1 MARESGESAA
11 LDARAAEHT
20 GAGIPAVRAEDE
32 EAPGSERS
40 RQRFRGF
47 RYPEAGGPRRALRRL
62 RELCRLWL
70 RPETHSKEQM
80 LELLVLE
87 QFLRIL
93 PAGLRARVRERRP
106 QSGEEAVAMLE
117 DLQEP
122 LAEPEP
128 QGLLQMEDVALT
140 VSPAWAELESL
151 QANVRRD
158 DRQEACSALTS
169 LGGEIQTKTRDLPLT
184 EEQMEQGPGQMR
196 CHLGEAIAQTPPHA
210 EASEQEDKSLRKQ
223 KNSSGSRRHICHE
236 CGKSFAQS
244 SGLTKHRRIHTGE
257 KPYACEECGKSFI
270 GSSALVI
277 HQRVHTGEK
286 PYACEQ
292 CGKVFSHSS
301 NLIKHQRTHTGEK
314 PYECQGCGKTF
325 SQSCSLL
332 EHHRIHTG
340 EKPYQCGMCGKA
352 FRRNSHLLRHQRVHG
367 DGNTQDP
374 EQREVWEHP
383 RKMVSQEGDV
393 QAPVSYKC
401 CECERSF
408 TRNRS
413 LIEHQKIHTGEKPHE
428 CDACGKGFTRTSYLV
443 QHQRSHIAKKLV
455 SR

>member
-1 MARESGESAA
+1 MGSWLSDLVTGGRRPPTTRNWWKQLRRREARESGENVA
-11 LDARAAEHT
+11 LDAQVAEDT
-20 GAGIPAVRAEDE
+20 AGIRAVKAEDE
-32 EAPGSERS
+32 EAPGLKHL
-40 RQRFRGF
+40 RQHFHDF
-47 RYPEAGGPRRALRRL
+47 RYPEAGVPAAAPL
-62 RELCRLWL
+62 RELCRLSCASCP
-70 RPETHSKEQM
+70 RGCAPRCGSGARRGAQR
-80 LELLVLE
+80 LE
-87 QFLRIL
+87 
-93 PAGLRARVRERRP
+93 
-106 QSGEEAVAMLE
+106 
-117 DLQEP
+117 
-122 LAEPEP
+122 
-128 QGLLQMEDVALT
+128 
-140 VSPAWAELESL
+140 
-151 QANVRRD
+151 
-158 DRQEACSALTS
+158 ALTS
-169 LGGEIQTKTRDLPLT
+169 LGGDIQTKTRDLPVA
-184 EEQMEQGPGQMR
+184 EEQVERGPGKMR

-210 EASEQEDKSLRKQ
+210 EAGEQEDKSLRKHQ
-223 KNSSGSRRHICHE
+223 NTSGRRRHVCHE

-257 KPYACEECGKSFI
+257 KPYACEDCGKSFV

-286 PYACEQ
+286 PYACEE

-314 PYECQGCGKTF
+314 PYECQDCGKTF

-340 EKPYQCGMCGKA
+340 EKPYQCGICGKA

-367 DGNTQDP
+367 DGNVQAP
-374 EQREVWEHP
+374 EQREIWESH
-383 RKMVSQEGDV
+383 RKMVNQEGDV